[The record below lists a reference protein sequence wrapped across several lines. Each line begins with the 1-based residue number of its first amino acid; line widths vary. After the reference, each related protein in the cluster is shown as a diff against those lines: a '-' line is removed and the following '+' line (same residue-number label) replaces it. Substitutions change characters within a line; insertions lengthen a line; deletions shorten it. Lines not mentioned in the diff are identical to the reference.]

1 MKINDIINEG
11 IIGDLRTAGRRNQAQ
26 MKAAAGQW
34 IKSQAGRLV
43 PRGVKSAYQNLQQY
57 AQQQARG
64 PEPVTQPE
72 PQPTLKGFKIP
83 AGRRLQIIDPQSRGK
98 YFKDSYG
105 VWSNEAGQRIRR
117 RASINYL
124 EKLATQTKPV
134 FVPA

>member
-1 MKINDIINEG
+1 MKINDIILNEG
-11 IIGDLRTAGRRNQAQ
+11 IISDLRTAGRRNQAQ
-26 MKAAAGQW
+26 LKSAAGQW
-34 IKSQAGRLV
+34 IKSQAGKLV
-43 PRGVKSAYQNLQQY
+43 PQSVKSAYQNLQQY
-57 AQQQARG
+57 AQQQAQG
-64 PEPVTQPE
+64 PQPEPQ

-117 RASINYL
+117 RSSINYL
-124 EKLATQTKPV
+124 EKLASQTKPM

>member
-1 MKINDIINEG
+1 MKINDIITEG
-11 IIGDLRTAGRRNQAQ
+11 IISDLRTAGRRNQAQ

-43 PRGVKSAYQNLQQY
+43 PQGVKSAYQNLQQY

-64 PEPVTQPE
+64 PEPA
-72 PQPTLKGFKIP
+72 PQPAPQPAPMGFKIP
-83 AGRRLQIIDPQSRGK
+83 VGRRLQIIDPQSRGK
-98 YFKDSYG
+98 YFKDASG
-105 VWSNEAGQRIRR
+105 RWSNEAGQRIRR
-117 RASINYL
+117 RSSINYL